1 MPLGDLTNNQFV
13 DDLNVV
19 EMDADDH
26 LTPPEGEDEGL
37 EVPSEASFNF
47 KDSLDNSN
55 GWDSKLV
62 QCTERTQDD
71 QNSS

>member
-1 MPLGDLTNNQFV
+1 MGDLTNNQFV

-26 LTPPEGEDEGL
+26 LTPSEGEDEGL

-47 KDSLDNSN
+47 NEPLDNSKD
-55 GWDSKLV
+55 GDFKIVESK
-62 QCTERTQDD
+62 ERT
-71 QNSS
+71 